1 MASSTLISWICH
13 FWPQF
18 WLNFKFGDFRAYFS
32 HFSLAKIDFFKTIFQ
47 SWRIKLRV
55 LKFFRPILII
65 KRHQKNTQA
74 KLFEKFASRQHALMY
89 MVLRYTNKTSED
101 KLKTLQCALCQNIS
115 VKMVVLNCV
124 DGADAHHFG
133 RCCFAR
139 IYPKGL
145 YVRLSSKQIK
155 KV

>member
-1 MASSTLISWICH
+1 MFVQPHDDA
-13 FWPQF
+13 F
-18 WLNFKFGDFRAYFS
+18 NFGVDLY
-32 HFSLAKIDFFKTIFQ
+32 LTDY
-47 SWRIKLRV
+47 
-55 LKFFRPILII
+55 
-65 KRHQKNTQA
+65 
-74 KLFEKFASRQHALMY
+74 MY

-145 YVRLSSKQIK
+145 YVRLSSKQTK
-155 KV
+155 